1 MYRFPATDT
10 MRVADRRG
18 RARPDGG
25 LLDLGE
31 EAEQLALLAGGE
43 RCGDQLAF
51 ACVQRWQE
59 LVDDLLG
66 VGGDADEELA
76 PVAGVRQAPDEAA
89 LWEGAEQG
97 RHAAGGDEQAL
108 GDHRRL
114 RRLGRPPR

>member
-43 RCGDQLAF
+43 RCGDQLVF
-51 ACVQRWQE
+51 ACVERWQE

-66 VGGDADEELA
+66 VGGDADEGA
-76 PVAGVRQAPDEAA
+76 CAGRR
-89 LWEGAEQG
+89 G
-97 RHAAGGDEQAL
+97 AAGAG
-108 GDHRRL
+108 
-114 RRLGRPPR
+114 